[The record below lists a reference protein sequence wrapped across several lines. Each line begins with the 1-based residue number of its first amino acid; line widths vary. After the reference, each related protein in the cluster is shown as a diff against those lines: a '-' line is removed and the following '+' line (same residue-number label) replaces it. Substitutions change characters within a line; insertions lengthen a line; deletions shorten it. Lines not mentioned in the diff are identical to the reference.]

1 MPAPSKR
8 DKQSVKKFEQNR
20 SVRTRLRTLSKNF
33 YRAIDAGET
42 ERAREIRNESQK
54 AFDQAATK
62 GILHSNK
69 ASRKIGRFDK
79 ALAKTSN
86 EG

>member
-42 ERAREIRNESQK
+42 ERAREIRDESQK
-54 AFDQAATK
+54 AFDQVATK
-62 GILHSNK
+62 RILHSNK

-79 ALAKTSN
+79 ALAKTSA

>member
-8 DKQSVKKFEQNR
+8 DKQSRRKFEQNR
-20 SVRTRLRTLSKNF
+20 TVRTRLRNLSKNF
-33 YRAIDAGET
+33 YRAIDAGDT
-42 ERAREIRNESQK
+42 DRAREIRDESQK

-62 GILHSNK
+62 GVVHSNK
-69 ASRKIGRFDK
+69 ASRKLGRFDK

>member
-1 MPAPSKR
+1 VPAPSKR

-42 ERAREIRNESQK
+42 ERAREIRSESQK